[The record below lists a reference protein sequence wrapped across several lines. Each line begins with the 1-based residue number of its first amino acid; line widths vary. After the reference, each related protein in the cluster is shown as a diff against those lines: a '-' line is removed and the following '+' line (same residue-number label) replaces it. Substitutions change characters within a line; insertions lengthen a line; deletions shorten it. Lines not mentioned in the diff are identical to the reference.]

1 MVKNNKNLF
10 FFSIFA
16 LVFVL
21 DLIIKQIM
29 YIIKPNVNILPFFSL
44 NYVENLGAG
53 FGTFQNQEI
62 FLILIAL
69 AFLITVFYYYKKFPN
84 NKMLLV
90 SIALA
95 CGGAL
100 GNLYDRI
107 FRHFVIDYLD
117 LYIHNLHWPAFNL
130 ADSALV
136 IGAIIFV
143 IYNYKEG
150 KN

>member
-84 NKMLLV
+84 NKNNCEYAQKKY
-90 SIALA
+90 SYPCI
-95 CGGAL
+95 
-100 GNLYDRI
+100 N
-107 FRHFVIDYLD
+107 
-117 LYIHNLHWPAFNL
+117 
-130 ADSALV
+130 S
-136 IGAIIFV
+136 
-143 IYNYKEG
+143 
-150 KN
+150 

>member
-1 MVKNNKNLF
+1 
-10 FFSIFA
+10 
-16 LVFVL
+16 
-21 DLIIKQIM
+21 
-29 YIIKPNVNILPFFSL
+29 
-44 NYVENLGAG
+44 
-53 FGTFQNQEI
+53 
-62 FLILIAL
+62 
-69 AFLITVFYYYKKFPN
+69 
-84 NKMLLV
+84 MLLV